1 MVSIES
7 LISELLLRHNCVIIP
22 SFGGFVAKQTS
33 AVIDFKTGTMQ
44 PPRKS
49 LLFNRQLI
57 NNDGLLIAEL
67 ALANKLNYQESSQRV
82 NELVSSWNASLQ
94 NGERVS
100 IDKVGY
106 IFLDQER
113 NMCFEQDRFFNL
125 LLDSY
130 GLSKVHFIAEQDV
143 QLAQKLTLEK
153 EVVGSDDVS
162 LGSQTAIVFNA
173 ENIES
178 VEKATE
184 SRIIE
189 HPELKTRMKP
199 NVWKYV
205 AAACLLPVAFY
216 SFFIPLKSNVLESG
230 MISYKD
236 FNPFYSSKQGIYKM
250 TQNPQAVKFEEGKT
264 LEQQVKELPSDVY
277 IYSYPFNDE
286 LYIPIRIK
294 SPNNNITPLGTE
306 QTSSPKHNTIISKFE
321 LIAGCFGNVE
331 NANNLV
337 STLKEHGFD
346 AHVLDVIN
354 GLSRV
359 SAGGVSDK
367 NAAEKLQTALSSKG
381 YETWILS
388 K

>member
-367 NAAEKLQTALSSKG
+367 TAAEKLQTALSSKG

>member
-178 VEKATE
+178 VEKATV

-286 LYIPIRIK
+286 FYIPIRIK